1 MYTKVDE
8 PIEVVARFREASAS
22 RRIEPLAFRWQGRTI
37 AELQLSMMHRLTE
50 GRATL
55 FVCAVSDGSTSYEL
69 SFNNETLEWR
79 LRQLWVEG

>member
-8 PIEVVARFREASAS
+8 PVEVVARFRSGK
-22 RRIEPLAFRWQGRTI
+22 IEPIAFRWQGRTI
-37 AELQLSMMHRLTE
+37 SGLELAMMHRLTE
-50 GRATL
+50 GRSTL

-69 SFNNETLEWR
+69 SLNNETLEWR